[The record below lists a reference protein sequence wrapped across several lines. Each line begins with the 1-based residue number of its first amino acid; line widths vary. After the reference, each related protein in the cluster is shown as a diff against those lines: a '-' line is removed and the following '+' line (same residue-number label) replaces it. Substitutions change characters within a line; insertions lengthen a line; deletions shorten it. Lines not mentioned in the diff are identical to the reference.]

1 MLNLFSTLPPF
12 VFISFPRFSN
22 GSLCFVVSLF
32 ISFCASMSPF
42 LCQCLSLSLFLH
54 FSLFSSNVYFMSASI
69 SLLFPWSPCV
79 CLCFHLSESQ
89 SRRRPSAA
97 GPSHEAH
104 SRTGCEGRRSN
115 FAIYVAAF
123 RPAKEGRNMA
133 PHFGQHGRYCA
144 VCGRFRAKLGQALL
158 VAC

>member
-104 SRTGCEGRRSN
+104 SRTGREGEEATLRFMLPLSGPPRKAEIWHRILVN
-115 FAIYVAAF
+115 MGVTVLFVAGL
-123 RPAKEGRNMA
+123 EQNSG
-133 PHFGQHGRYCA
+133 
-144 VCGRFRAKLGQALL
+144 KL
-158 VAC
+158 C